1 MGQSIGFLA
10 GFVTESRRVLIQKK
24 LFCRDPNI
32 FSSFLFEQYLNYLAA
47 QYASVTF
54 ISVCFHIL
62 THIQGSLLGH
72 LYVKVSSVSL
82 FLLAS

>member
-10 GFVTESRRVLIQKK
+10 GFVTESRRVLIQIK

-32 FSSFLFEQYLNYLAA
+32 FSSFLFEQYLSYLAA

-54 ISVCFHIL
+54 ILFSVCFHIIISVKSIL
-62 THIQGSLLGH
+62 KHLSRESIRKLLCE
-72 LYVKVSSVSL
+72 S
-82 FLLAS
+82 

>member
-47 QYASVTF
+47 QHVSVTF
-54 ISVCFHIL
+54 ISVCFHIIISVKSIL
-62 THIQGSLLGH
+62 THLSRESIKTLLCE
-72 LYVKVSSVSL
+72 S
-82 FLLAS
+82 